1 MGKLTS
7 LLLLQ
12 TVTHMFVLVCSLRW
26 YLSPFK
32 GDLKYVGVRW
42 NDLLEI
48 YSLFIRSRAEYCSV
62 VFHSSLTQEQTRK
75 IENIQKTSLK
85 VILQDE
91 YNNYE
96 LACQLMGLSSLFQ
109 RRENWSLTLARRCL
123 KNQEMSRFFPPVT
136 ELPQQ
141 DLRDRLTFPVG
152 PNTRTLRSY
161 IFRSS
166 FMNYTT
172 NRTERGRIRRR
183 REGHEGREGEG

>member
-1 MGKLTS
+1 
-7 LLLLQ
+7 
-12 TVTHMFVLVCSLRW
+12 
-26 YLSPFK
+26 
-32 GDLKYVGVRW
+32 
-42 NDLLEI
+42 
-48 YSLFIRSRAEYCSV
+48 
-62 VFHSSLTQEQTRK
+62 
-75 IENIQKTSLK
+75 
-85 VILQDE
+85 
-91 YNNYE
+91 
-96 LACQLMGLSSLFQ
+96 MGLSSLFQ

-172 NRTERGRIRRR
+172 NRTERGRLMRRR
-183 REGHEGREGEG
+183 KRRRGGRSGWGDWRRGSGGGGRAMRAGRGKARYTLCFMLYVPICIRVNFDYMPLLAWGPSQ